1 MAVTVHLLASPLRGL
16 VDNRPALELPHVAGE
31 TIAELLERLFD
42 AYPAL
47 RRETLDEHGRLLY
60 EYQVW
65 YREEMVR
72 DDGFERRLDDGD
84 VLAFL
89 LPIAGGAVQTR
100 VPADRARVYSRRD
113 ESHPPQSAA

>member
-16 VDNRPALELPHVAGE
+16 VDNRSALELPHVAGE
-31 TIAELLERLFD
+31 TIAELLARLFD

-47 RRETLDEHGRLLY
+47 RREALDEHGRLVF

-72 DDGFERRLDDGD
+72 DDGFQRRLDDGD

-89 LPIAGGAVQTR
+89 LPISGGAVQTR
-100 VPADRARVYSRRD
+100 IPADWARVYSRRD
-113 ESHPPQSAA
+113 EGHLPQ

>member
-1 MAVTVHLLASPLRGL
+1 MLDADQRIVLWNSWL
-16 VDNRPALELPHVAGE
+16 VPRSGRAAARMCGV
-31 TIAELLERLFD
+31 RLFD

-100 VPADRARVYSRRD
+100 VPADRAWVYSRRD
-113 ESHPPQSAA
+113 EGHLPQ